1 MYKTLIIS
9 ILTFSFFGISCDSKK
24 SDQIKTV
31 ENVIKDTATQNIE
44 PIPSVTA
51 EVMQRLLDDCT
62 FIDYIFHNLPISL
75 SQDERPSIQQNVLY
89 IDFNRPVI
97 RIPDGCRPIARK
109 FFQINGEI
117 VYDVD
122 VYFTKGCAFYV
133 FVKDNKPIYA
143 NYMSKDGVN
152 FYNNMIN
159 MVQKPK

>member
-1 MYKTLIIS
+1 MQKNILISLFALVI
-9 ILTFSFFGISCDSKK
+9 FGISCDSRTPTQ
-24 SDQIKTV
+24 DKTNNIPPKTSV
-31 ENVIKDTATQNIE
+31 AQNNE
-44 PIPSVTA
+44 PIPGVTA

-89 IDFNRPVI
+89 IEFNRPVV
-97 RIPDGCRPIARK
+97 RIPEGCRPIARK

-133 FVKDNKPIYA
+133 FVKDNKPVYA
-143 NYMSKDGVN
+143 NYISKDGVA
-152 FYNNMIN
+152 FYNNMIS